1 MEIFKE
7 KNNSLESIN
16 QVPFKLERDIQKIV
30 EENTINLFNLQF
42 IASEVSV
49 GNYRIDS
56 LCFDNENNSFVI
68 IEYKKG
74 SSYSVIDQ
82 GYTYLQLLL
91 NNKADFLLIYSD
103 FVNKVT
109 KPGDIDWSQSK
120 IIFISQSFNSYQ
132 KDSVNFKGL
141 PFELWEI
148 AKYENNLF
156 SLNQHQTSSTETIST
171 ITSNE
176 NEKIKSVSKEI
187 IQYEETHHTKKYKK
201 DLVENWNSFKSLMLL
216 EDTVNMKIS
225 KNYISFTLGNS
236 KKTIAYFNSRAEGF
250 KVHIV
255 RGFIRKDGKET
266 KNFLTLDDPKK
277 MAKEIT
283 WKYLDDVQ
291 HAYEIM
297 FNKDTD
303 VDYLIFLMKQQLKK
317 MQS

>member
-16 QVPFKLERDIQKIV
+16 QVPFKLEKDIQKIV

-56 LCFDNENNSFVI
+56 LCFDVENNSFVI

-103 FVNKVT
+103 FIDKVT
-109 KPGDIDWSQSK
+109 KPEDIDWSQSK

-201 DLVENWNSFKSLMLL
+201 DLVKNWDTFKSLMTQ
-216 EDTVNMKIS
+216 EDNVNMKIT
-225 KNYISFTLGNS
+225 KNYISFTLGNY

-255 RGFIRKDGKET
+255 RGFIKEDGKET
-266 KNFLTLDDPKK
+266 KNF
-277 MAKEIT
+277 
-283 WKYLDDVQ
+283 
-291 HAYEIM
+291 
-297 FNKDTD
+297 
-303 VDYLIFLMKQQLKK
+303 
-317 MQS
+317 

>member
-1 MEIFKE
+1 MEIFKD
-7 KNNSLESIN
+7 KNNLLESIN
-16 QVPFKLERDIQKIV
+16 QVSFKLEKEIQQIV
-30 EENTINLFNLQF
+30 EKNTENLFNLQF
-42 IASEVSV
+42 IASELSV

-56 LCFDNENNSFVI
+56 LCFDVENNSFVI
-68 IEYKKG
+68 VEYKKG

-91 NNKADFLLIYSD
+91 NNKADFLLTYSD
-103 FVNKVT
+103 FINKVT
-109 KPGDIDWSQSK
+109 KPADIDWSQSK

-148 AKYENNLF
+148 AKYENNLY
-156 SLNQHQTSSTETIST
+156 SLNQHETSSVETISS

-187 IQYEETHHTKKYKK
+187 IQYDETHHTKKYKK
-201 DLVENWNSFKSLMLL
+201 DLVKNWDSFKSLMTQ
-216 EDTVNMKIS
+216 EDNVNMKIT

-236 KKTIAYFNSRAEGF
+236 KKTIAYFNSRLEGF

-255 RGFIRKDGKET
+255 RGFIREDGKET
-266 KNFLTLDDPKK
+266 KNFLTIDDPKK
-277 MAKEIT
+277 MAKAIT
-283 WKYLDDVQ
+283 WKYLNDVQ
-291 HAYEIM
+291 HAYELM
-297 FNKDTD
+297 FNEETD
-303 VDYLIFLMKQQLKK
+303 IDYLMFLMKQQIKK

>member
-16 QVPFKLERDIQKIV
+16 QVPFNFEKDIQKIV

-216 EDTVNMKIS
+216 EDNVNMKIS
-225 KNYISFTLGNS
+225 KSYISFTQGNT

-250 KVHIV
+250 KIHIV
-255 RGFIRKDGKET
+255 RGFIRENGKET

-277 MAKEIT
+277 MAKEIN
-283 WKYLDDVQ
+283 WKYLNDEQ
-291 HAYEIM
+291 HAYEIL

-303 VDYLIFLMKQQLKK
+303 VDYLMFLMKQQLKK
-317 MQS
+317 MRS

>member
-7 KNNSLESIN
+7 KNNSLKSIN
-16 QVPFKLERDIQKIV
+16 QVPFKLEKDIQKIV

-49 GNYRIDS
+49 GSYRIDS

-216 EDTVNMKIS
+216 EDNVNMKIS

-236 KKTIAYFNSRAEGF
+236 KKTIAYFNSRVEGF

-297 FNKDTD
+297 FNEDTD
-303 VDYLIFLMKQQLKK
+303 IDYLIFLMKQQLKK

>member
-16 QVPFKLERDIQKIV
+16 QVPFKLEKDIQKIV

-216 EDTVNMKIS
+216 EDNVNMKIS
-225 KNYISFTLGNS
+225 KSYISFTQGNT

-250 KVHIV
+250 KIHIV
-255 RGFIRKDGKET
+255 RGFIRENGKET

-277 MAKEIT
+277 MAKEIN
-283 WKYLDDVQ
+283 WKYLNDEQ
-291 HAYEIM
+291 HAYEIL

-303 VDYLIFLMKQQLKK
+303 VDYLMFLMKQQLKK
-317 MQS
+317 MRS

>member
-16 QVPFKLERDIQKIV
+16 QVPFKLEKDIQKIV

-42 IASEVSV
+42 IASEISV

-216 EDTVNMKIS
+216 EDNVNMKIS

-266 KNFLTLDDPKK
+266 KNFLTLDDPKN

-303 VDYLIFLMKQQLKK
+303 IDYLIFLMKQQLKK

>member
-16 QVPFKLERDIQKIV
+16 QVPFKLEKDIQKIV
-30 EENTINLFNLQF
+30 EENTNNLFNLQF
-42 IASEVSV
+42 VASEVSV

-201 DLVENWNSFKSLMLL
+201 DLVENWNSFKSLMFL
-216 EDTVNMKIS
+216 EDNVKMKIS

>member
-16 QVPFKLERDIQKIV
+16 QVPFKLEKDIQKIV

-201 DLVENWNSFKSLMLL
+201 DLVENWNSFKSLMFL
-216 EDTVNMKIS
+216 EDNVKMKIS

>member
-16 QVPFKLERDIQKIV
+16 QVPFKLEKDIQKIV
-30 EENTINLFNLQF
+30 EENTTNLFNLQF
-42 IASEVSV
+42 VASEVSV

-187 IQYEETHHTKKYKK
+187 IQYEETHHIKKYKK

-216 EDTVNMKIS
+216 EDNVNMKIS

-303 VDYLIFLMKQQLKK
+303 IDYLIFLIKQQLKK

>member
-1 MEIFKE
+1 M
-7 KNNSLESIN
+7 
-16 QVPFKLERDIQKIV
+16 
-30 EENTINLFNLQF
+30 
-42 IASEVSV
+42 
-49 GNYRIDS
+49 
-56 LCFDNENNSFVI
+56 
-68 IEYKKG
+68 
-74 SSYSVIDQ
+74 
-82 GYTYLQLLL
+82 
-91 NNKADFLLIYSD
+91 
-103 FVNKVT
+103 
-109 KPGDIDWSQSK
+109 
-120 IIFISQSFNSYQ
+120 
-132 KDSVNFKGL
+132 
-141 PFELWEI
+141 WEI

-216 EDTVNMKIS
+216 EDNVNMKIS

-303 VDYLIFLMKQQLKK
+303 VDYLMFLMKQQLKK
-317 MQS
+317 INL

>member
-16 QVPFKLERDIQKIV
+16 QVPFKLEKDIQKIV
-30 EENTINLFNLQF
+30 EENTNNLFNLQF

-56 LCFDNENNSFVI
+56 LCFDVENNSFVI

-109 KPGDIDWSQSK
+109 KPQDIDWSQSK

-141 PFELWEI
+141 PFALWEI

-201 DLVENWNSFKSLMLL
+201 DLVENWNSFKLLMLL
-216 EDTVNMKIS
+216 EDNVNLKIT
-225 KNYISFTLGNS
+225 KNYISFTIGNS
-236 KKTIAYFNSRAEGF
+236 KKTIAYFNSRTDGF

-255 RGFIRKDGKET
+255 RGFIKKDGRET

-291 HAYEIM
+291 HAYEIV